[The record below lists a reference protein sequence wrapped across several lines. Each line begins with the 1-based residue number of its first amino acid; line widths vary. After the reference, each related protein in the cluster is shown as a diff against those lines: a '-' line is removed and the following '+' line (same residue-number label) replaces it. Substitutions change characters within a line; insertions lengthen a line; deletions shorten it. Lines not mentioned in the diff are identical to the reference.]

1 MKEVS
6 DLRFLNKV
14 DSPEDLKKLT
24 LPQLNALA
32 NEMRKFLLD
41 NVSQTG
47 GHLASNLG
55 VVELAMALHFTLDSP
70 TDKIIWD
77 VGHQCYA
84 HKILTGRRGKFNT
97 LRQYGGMAGFIK
109 SDESPHDAFDVG
121 HSSTSLSVAQGMAVS
136 RDLLG
141 QNHKI
146 AAVIGDGAMTS
157 GLAWEAM
164 NNIGRGNSDV
174 LVVLNDN
181 QMSISENVG
190 ALARH
195 MSEMRTKPAY
205 INVKRDVK
213 SLLRNI
219 PVIGEQAER
228 FLDDSK
234 KKLKYVLLP
243 GVLFEELGFKYYGPV
258 DGHNLRELAQTLR
271 NIQQVKG
278 PVFLH
283 VLTKKGKGYK
293 PAERESLKFH
303 GVEPFDTKTGK
314 VTSSCSKITYT
325 DIISDALVELG
336 RKKPEIVAV
345 TAAMPTGTGL
355 AKFREHFPERFFDV
369 GIAEGH
375 AVTFAAAAAKTGLRP
390 IVAIYSTFLQ
400 RAYDQIIHDVCIQKL
415 PVVFLLDRSGIVA
428 ADGETHQGVFDVS
441 FLGHMPNMTLLAP
454 RSSKELIAMLDFAI
468 GLGSPV
474 AIRYPKDAISKT
486 FTDELAPIELG
497 KWEILKNGSK
507 IALLSFGS
515 MMEKCSKVH
524 TKLEENGLNASLINA
539 RFAKPLSSENLKSLQ
554 NYDYVFTFEEN
565 VLAGGF
571 GQSISAYLQ
580 NMGVRVHNFAMPDAF
595 LPQGTRDEIFSHIGL
610 DADSML
616 AKILEVLQGE

>member
-1 MKEVS
+1 M
-6 DLRFLNKV
+6 RFLDKV
-14 DSPEDLKKLT
+14 NCPDDLKKLT
-24 LPQLNALA
+24 MPQLNVLA
-32 NEMRKFLLD
+32 CEMRSFL
-41 NVSQTG
+41 VGSISQTG
-47 GHLASNLG
+47 GHLSSNLG
-55 VVELAMALHFTLDSP
+55 IVELAMALHFTLDSP

-77 VGHQCYA
+77 VGHQCYP
-84 HKILTGRRGKFNT
+84 HKILTGRRDKFDT
-97 LRQYGGMAGFIK
+97 LRQYNGISGFVK
-109 SDESPHDAFDVG
+109 SDESPHDTFDVG
-121 HSSTSLSVAQGMAVS
+121 HSSTSLSIAHGMAVS
-136 RDLLG
+136 RDLLV
-141 QNHKI
+141 QSHKI

-164 NNIGRGNSDV
+164 NNIGRSNSDM

-195 MSEMRTKPAY
+195 MGEIRTKPAY

-219 PVIGEQAER
+219 PAIGERAEH

-258 DGHNLRELAQTLR
+258 DGHNLRGLIQILQ

-283 VLTKKGKGYK
+283 VLTKKGKGYL

-303 GVEPFDTKTGK
+303 GIGHFDAKTGNCVSDCK
-314 VTSSCSKITYT
+314 KITYT
-325 DIISDALVELG
+325 DVVSNELVQLG
-336 RKKPEIVAV
+336 QKNPEIVTI

-375 AVTFAAAAAKTGLRP
+375 AVTFAAGMAKAGLKP

-415 PVVFLLDRSGIVA
+415 PVIFLLDRSGLVA
-428 ADGETHQGVFDVS
+428 ADGETHQGIYDIS
-441 FLGHMPNMTLLAP
+441 YLSHMPNMVIISPKNKREFEAMIEFAAEYDGP
-454 RSSKELIAMLDFAI
+454 IA
-468 GLGSPV
+468 V
-474 AIRYPKDAISKT
+474 RYPRDSASMVYGT
-486 FTDELAPIELG
+486 TDEPIVLG
-497 KWEILKNGSK
+497 KSETLEQGER
-507 IALLSFGS
+507 IALVSFGA
-515 MMEKCSKVH
+515 MMDNVCELYKALKERGFNP
-524 TKLEENGLNASLINA
+524 TLINA
-539 RFAKPLSSENLKSLQ
+539 RFAKPLDMGMVRELISYE
-554 NYDYVFTFEEN
+554 YVFTFEEN
-565 VLAGGF
+565 ELTSGF
-571 GQSISAYLQ
+571 GTQVMNGFSEISTFPKYFKKF
-580 NMGVRVHNFAMPDAF
+580 GFPGGEF
-595 LPQGTRDEIFSHIGL
+595 ITQGSREQLFDKYGL
-610 DADSML
+610 STEKML
-616 AKILEVLQGE
+616 ENILAIIEDKQ